1 MLNKSNSRLN
11 NRDLN
16 NPFKMKNTDKPV
28 LVGIL
33 QKKTTQN
40 CVVGMGKAI
49 NLRQLKNQFL
59 IRRK

>member
-16 NPFKMKNTDKPV
+16 NPFEMKNTDKPV
-28 LVGIL
+28 LVGFL

-49 NLRQLKNQFL
+49 NLRQLKNQFPD
-59 IRRK
+59 

>member
-16 NPFKMKNTDKPV
+16 IPFEMKNTGKPV
-28 LVGIL
+28 LVGFL

-49 NLRQLKNQFL
+49 NLRQLKNQFPD
-59 IRRK
+59 